1 MFIESFRVESPNV
14 RYTEE
19 AIESTYNY
27 ETTELVHE
35 NRSGK
40 YEWVVKPKCVKYEFK
55 TSTRVPKLGVML
67 VGWGGNNGSTL
78 TAGVIAN
85 REGISWATKDN
96 IQRANY
102 FGSLTQAS
110 SIRVGSYNGEEI
122 YAPFKSLLP
131 MVDPDEIV
139 FGGWDISNMNL
150 ADAMARAKVLDIDL
164 QKQLRPYMESMIPLP
179 GIYDPD
185 FIAANQGSRA
195 NNVIKGTK
203 KEQVEQVIK
212 DIREFKEK
220 TKVDKVVVLWTANTE
235 RYSDVIV
242 GLNDTMEN
250 LLSSLEKDEHE
261 ISPSTL
267 YAIACVLENIPFI
280 NGSPQ
285 NTFVP
290 GMSI

>member
-1 MFIESFRVESPNV
+1 MFIDSFRVQSPNV
-14 RYTEE
+14 KYKEDS
-19 AIESTYNY
+19 IESVYDY
-27 ETTELVHE
+27 ATTELVHE
-35 NRSGK
+35 NRNGK
-40 YEWVVKPKCVKYEFK
+40 YEWVVKPKTVKYEFR
-55 TSTRVPKLGVML
+55 TDTRVPKLGVML

-85 REGISWATKDN
+85 REGISWVTKEKV
-96 IQRANY
+96 QQANY

-110 SIRVGSYNGEEI
+110 TCRIGSYNGEEI

-131 MVDPDEIV
+131 MVDPNDVV

-164 QKQLRPYMESMIPLP
+164 QKQLRPYMQDMVPLP
-179 GIYDPD
+179 GIFDAD
-185 FIAANQGSRA
+185 FIAANQGERA
-195 NNVIKGTK
+195 NNVIKGSK
-203 KEQVEQVIK
+203 KEQVQKIIQ
-212 DIREFKEK
+212 DIRDFKSK

-242 GLNDTMEN
+242 GLNDTKETF
-250 LLSSLEKDEHE
+250 LASLERNEFE

-267 YAIACVLENIPFI
+267 YALACIEENIPFI

-290 GMSI
+290 GP